1 MTYKFFKNIYWFSR
15 KPLLKH
21 VCIYRSAILILNIKF
36 YLKQIVKSLDEF
48 ILLDTS
54 SEAASV

>member
-1 MTYKFFKNIYWFSR
+1 MYSKW

-21 VCIYRSAILILNIKF
+21 VCIYRSAILLLNIKF

-48 ILLDTS
+48 IPY
-54 SEAASV
+54 